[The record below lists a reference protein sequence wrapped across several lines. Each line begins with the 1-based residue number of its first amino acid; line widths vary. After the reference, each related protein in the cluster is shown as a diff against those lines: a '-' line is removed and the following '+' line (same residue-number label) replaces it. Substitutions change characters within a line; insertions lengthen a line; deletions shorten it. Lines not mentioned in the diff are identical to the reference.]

1 MQKFALIIL
10 ATYGAL
16 LLNSAGWAQQPAAPA
31 APAGP
36 PPAPRP
42 YGTPITLEQARK
54 VAAAAEAES
63 KKGIYPQ
70 AIAIVEPSGDLVLVV
85 KLENTAYAAPE
96 IAIRK
101 ARTSARFR
109 VPTTVFFN
117 AVEAGHP
124 SVMSLTPDLAAAD
137 GGTVIVENGKVI
149 GAIGVSGAPS
159 GSIDAVAANA
169 GAAAI
174 Q

>member
-1 MQKFALIIL
+1 MDRLFLFSMAVCTALVFGTTFMRSSTGSRWTTTGTSAL
-10 ATYGAL
+10 RHADYARAGAEGCRRGG
-16 LLNSAGWAQQPAAPA
+16 SG
-31 APAGP
+31 
-36 PPAPRP
+36 
-42 YGTPITLEQARK
+42 IE
-54 VAAAAEAES
+54 E
-63 KKGIYPQ
+63 GIYPQ
-70 AIAIVEPSGDLVLVV
+70 AIAVVEPSGDLVLLV
-85 KLENTAYAAPE
+85 KLENTQYAGPE

-124 SVMSLTPDLAAAD
+124 YLMSLTPELTAAD

-149 GAIGVSGAPS
+149 GAIGVSGAPA
-159 GSIDAVAANA
+159 GSFDATVARA

>member
-1 MQKFALIIL
+1 MDRLFLFSMAVCTALVFGTTIH
-10 ATYGAL
+10 
-16 LLNSAGWAQQPAAPA
+16 AQQQP

-54 VAAAAEAES
+54 VVAAAEAES

-70 AIAIVEPSGDLVLVV
+70 AIAVVEPSGDLVLLV
-85 KLENTAYAAPE
+85 KLENTQYAGPE

-124 SVMSLTPDLAAAD
+124 YLMSLTPELTAAD
-137 GGTVIVENGKVI
+137 GTVIVENGKVI
-149 GAIGVSGAPS
+149 GAIGVSGAPA
-159 GSIDAVAANA
+159 GSFDATVARA

>member
-1 MQKFALIIL
+1 MDRLFLFSMAVCTALVFGTTI
-10 ATYGAL
+10 
-16 LLNSAGWAQQPAAPA
+16 NAQQQP

-54 VAAAAEAES
+54 VVAAAEAES

-70 AIAIVEPSGDLVLVV
+70 AIAVVEPSGDLVLLV
-85 KLENTAYAAPE
+85 KLENTQYAGPE

-124 SVMSLTPDLAAAD
+124 YLMSLTPELTAAD
-137 GGTVIVENGKVI
+137 GGTVIVENGKII
-149 GAIGVSGAPS
+149 GAIGVSGAPA
-159 GSIDAVAANA
+159 GSFDATVARA

>member
-1 MQKFALIIL
+1 MNRLTLFSMAVCTALVFGTSSY
-10 ATYGAL
+10 AQ
-16 LLNSAGWAQQPAAPA
+16 QQPAS
-31 APAGP
+31 AGP

-42 YGTPITLEQARK
+42 YGAPITLEQARK

-63 KKGIYPQ
+63 RKGLYPM
-70 AIAIVEPSGDLVLVV
+70 AIAIVEPSGDLVLLI
-85 KLENTAYAAPE
+85 KLENTQYAGPE

-109 VPTTVFFN
+109 LPTTVFFN

-124 SVMSLTPDLAAAD
+124 YLMSLTPDLTAAD

-149 GAIGVSGAPS
+149 GAIGVSGAPA
-159 GSIDAVAANA
+159 GSFDAAVARA
-169 GAAAI
+169 GAAVI